1 MVCTCKQ
8 RQQPWANIGL
18 HADVSLNTD
27 WQTITRAFRPKADC
41 PDAVF
46 AFELG
51 GSDIGVEI
59 ADVEIRHPLKG
70 VSDNDI
76 GNARERSAD

>member
-1 MVCTCKQ
+1 VLT
-8 RQQPWANIGL
+8 N
-18 HADVSLNTD
+18 D
-27 WQTITRAFRPKADC
+27 WQTITHIFRPKADC